1 MILVPVSVF
10 LFLII
15 VLIKV
20 LCFFLADQKQ
30 RREKNSMRNYGQFN
44 DDQTEGD
51 ETEAVVGVYFKIME
65 KVIYQTQ

>member
-30 RREKNSMRNYGQFN
+30 KRQKNDRNYGQFT
-44 DDQTEGD
+44 DDQTDGD
-51 ETEAVVGVYFKIME
+51 ETEAVVGVYFKIMD
-65 KVIYQTQ
+65 KV